1 MADDYYKTLGVE
13 RNASQDDI
21 QKAYRKLARKLHPDM
36 NPDDPK
42 AKDRFK
48 KVQEAFDT
56 LGDPEKRAGYDRY
69 GADFERMRSGGWS
82 PQSGGG
88 AGFEGV
94 DLESL
99 FGGGRGASFS
109 DFFEQLVGGGRGG
122 AGGRGQRGRKG
133 GDVTAE
139 LSISLKTAIT
149 GGKTDVSLQ
158 RGDRVERVSVSVPM
172 GIEDGG
178 KLRLRGQGQPG
189 VHGGAPGDLL
199 LTIRVEPHPW
209 FERDGSNLK
218 LKLPVTLA
226 EAALGAKIDVPAPGG
241 TVTLTVPPGASAGR
255 KLRVRGQGVPS
266 ASGTSGDLLVEL
278 QIILPKELD
287 TWSQDAIR
295 QIDQRHPVQ
304 PRKDL
309 AL

>member
-99 FGGGRGASFS
+99 FGGGEEPAFLI
-109 DFFEQLVGGGRGG
+109 FFEQLVGGGRGEPG
-122 AGGRGQRGRKG
+122 DAGNEDAKAGRYSGTIHFTEDRDYRWENRRLIATWRSRRTCQC
-133 GDVTAE
+133 
-139 LSISLKTAIT
+139 
-149 GGKTDVSLQ
+149 VSSH
-158 RGDRVERVSVSVPM
+158 GDRR
-172 GIEDGG
+172 
-178 KLRLRGQGQPG
+178 
-189 VHGGAPGDLL
+189 
-199 LTIRVEPHPW
+199 W
-209 FERDGSNLK
+209 
-218 LKLPVTLA
+218 
-226 EAALGAKIDVPAPGG
+226 
-241 TVTLTVPPGASAGR
+241 
-255 KLRVRGQGVPS
+255 
-266 ASGTSGDLLVEL
+266 
-278 QIILPKELD
+278 
-287 TWSQDAIR
+287 R
-295 QIDQRHPVQ
+295 QITTSWPRTAGSAWRGTRRPV
-304 PRKDL
+304 
-309 AL
+309 AHHTG